1 MEGKYTISKRFSC
14 VNGRVILGQTI
25 SQRSK
30 RSMSLFHFLPDNFAQ
45 LDPLNAPVKFT
56 KLFIE
61 GREREGRLESGTY
74 ILQS

>member
-1 MEGKYTISKRFSC
+1 M
-14 VNGRVILGQTI
+14 ILGQTI
-25 SQRSK
+25 SQRSE

-61 GREREGRLESGTY
+61 GRERGGEGWKVVHTY
-74 ILQS
+74 FKVEVNSLMY